1 MIRRVRQPIALSEPN
16 SSTPAGDGG
25 QGEQDGHDERGEQNQ
40 DFQLRAEIVGQVGGA
55 FQ

>member
-25 QGEQDGHDERGEQNQ
+25 RGEQDQ